1 MTDAEIEAKF
11 LKLATPVMRQNPA
24 EKALG
29 SLWHLEQIS
38 NVREI
43 LALFA
48 LD

>member
-11 LKLATPVMRQNPA
+11 LKLATPVMGQTVA
-24 EKALG
+24 ERALG
-29 SLWHLEQIS
+29 ALWRLEQIS
-38 NVREI
+38 NVREV